1 MFGLNLLKNAIAT
14 LAANVIGLAGTV
26 KEIDTNLR
34 QRAALDGPDSAESL
48 TLPVSVPTFV
58 QEESSP
64 AGGSAVA
71 STSPTSRSNGRRKPV
86 AIVTGR

>member
-1 MFGLNLLKNAIAT
+1 MFGLNLLKNTIAT

-48 TLPVSVPTFV
+48 TLAHQCCPPSFRKNPAPRAAPR
-58 QEESSP
+58 SP
-64 AGGSAVA
+64 
-71 STSPTSRSNGRRKPV
+71 PRRQRVGATDGATPSKK
-86 AIVTGR
+86 